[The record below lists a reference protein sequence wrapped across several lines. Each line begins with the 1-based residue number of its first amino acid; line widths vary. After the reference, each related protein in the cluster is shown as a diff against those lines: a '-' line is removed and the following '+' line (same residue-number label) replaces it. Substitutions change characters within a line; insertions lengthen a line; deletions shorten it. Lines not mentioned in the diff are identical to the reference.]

1 MIRSPWRGRIPV
13 KTLLL
18 TLVTGLLLVLLVGC
32 GEPTPLE
39 IAAKSDV
46 VVPRTQEL
54 MLTASFSPETE
65 CRELAGEFAEE
76 YAVDKMPYADADP
89 KDRMSKLENLEK
101 GLDDFEE
108 DLEKADCL
116 P

>member
-1 MIRSPWRGRIPV
+1 MLQPNLTWWCPGR
-13 KTLLL
+13 
-18 TLVTGLLLVLLVGC
+18 
-32 GEPTPLE
+32 E
-39 IAAKSDV
+39 
-46 VVPRTQEL
+46 EL

>member
-46 VVPRTQEL
+46 VVPRAREL
-54 MLTASFSPETE
+54 MLTAIFSPDAE
-65 CRELAGEFAEE
+65 CRELGGEFAEE

>member
-1 MIRSPWRGRIPV
+1 M